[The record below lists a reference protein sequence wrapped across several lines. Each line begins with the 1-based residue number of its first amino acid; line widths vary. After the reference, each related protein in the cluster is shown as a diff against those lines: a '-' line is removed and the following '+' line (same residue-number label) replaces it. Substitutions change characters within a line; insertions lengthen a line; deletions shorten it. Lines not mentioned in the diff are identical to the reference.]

1 MTEKNDEGLA
11 PERRRRVPGWQ
22 SRDVLRAGVLL
33 LGLWILLKLIWF
45 AHPLLLTVFL
55 GVLFGLAVEGGVD
68 RLQRFRIPR
77 GVGAS
82 LIVVAFFALLFG
94 LGAWMAPTLREQ
106 ARELRTRLP
115 QAIDKVEEWFNR
127 RRQGMF
133 GLILGGTEVAGT
145 GQTQTQPGRPRP
157 GDTGAART
165 DTVVIV
171 FDSNTV
177 VRPAQAPAQA
187 PAPAATDTAR
197 ERGSREVSGAL
208 SDRLSRQVGS
218 VARYLFP
225 FLSSTFAIFA
235 GLLLIIFLAIYIGAE
250 PDLYHGGLMHLFP
263 HHARKRAGEVLSAIA
278 LVLRKWLVTQLIAM
292 LAIGTITTVVLLAL
306 DVKAA
311 FALGALAGLLEFVP
325 TIGPL
330 MSAIPAVAMAFLDS
344 PDKALAVAIAY
355 GAIQFLENHLLIPLL
370 MKGGVNLPPALTI
383 VSQALMAML
392 FGFLGLM
399 VAVPLLA
406 AILVP
411 VKMLYVEGVVGDDME
426 VLPEEEA
433 EKKAEKREAHA
444 GAA

>member
-1 MTEKNDEGLA
+1 MTPKTDEGLA

-22 SRDVLRAGVLL
+22 SRDVLRTGALL
-33 LGLWILLKLIWF
+33 AGLWILLKLIWF
-45 AHPLLLTVFL
+45 ANPLLLTVFL

-68 RLQRFRIPR
+68 KLQRFRIPR
-77 GVGAS
+77 GVAAS

-115 QAIDKVEEWFNR
+115 QAIDKVEEWFNE

-133 GLILGGTEVAGT
+133 GLILGGSEVA
-145 GQTQTQPGRPRP
+145 QAPRVP
-157 GDTGAART
+157 AAGDTAATRT

-171 FDSNTV
+171 LDSSAV
-177 VRPAQAPAQA
+177 VRPAQQAAPPSAGGDTSVTAAAQRDG
-187 PAPAATDTAR
+187 P
-197 ERGSREVSGAL
+197 L
-208 SDRLSRQVGS
+208 SDRLGRQVSG

-225 FLSSTFAIFA
+225 FLSSTFAVFA
-235 GLLLIIFLAIYIGAE
+235 GIILIVFLAIYIAAE
-250 PDLYHGGLMHLFP
+250 PDVYHGGLMHLFP

-278 LVLRKWLVTQLIAM
+278 TVLRKWLVTQLIAM
-292 LAIGTITTVVLLAL
+292 ATIGTITTVILLAL

-330 MSAIPAVAMAFLDS
+330 LSAIPAVAMGFLDS

-370 MKGGVNLPPALTI
+370 MKGGVNIPPALTV

-406 AILVP
+406 AIMVP
-411 VKMLYVEGVVGDDME
+411 VKMLYVEGVVGDDMA
-426 VLPEEEA
+426 VLPDEEEPA
-433 EKKAEKREAHA
+433 TEAPA